1 MRTVLNDELIG
12 WEDIEDN
19 LLLEYK
25 NHKQL
30 EANMMLNLPHN
41 SAFLDVGANYG
52 DTILTMAIH
61 AKNKN
66 RHDIRFFA
74 FEPNTSKCEY
84 IQKIA
89 KLNDLNVTVF
99 NFCVGNTMCRASHD
113 GVHKA
118 NLGCASFKLDNNG
131 NVNVITLNSIKNILM
146 PVGIL
151 HIDTEGWERVVLEG
165 CSEIFNNS
173 TNTIHIF
180 AECWSNQTASE
191 QVAKGRGVGV
201 ATSTPENDI
210 VNEMSKYR
218 STRLP
223 NLWDGETSLV
233 FRIN

>member
-25 NHKQL
+25 YHKEL
-30 EANMMLNLPHN
+30 EASLMLNLPHN
-41 SAFLDVGANYG
+41 SAFLDVGSNYG

-61 AKNKN
+61 AKNNN
-66 RHDIRFFA
+66 RNDIRFFA
-74 FEPNTSKCEY
+74 FEPNTSKCQY
-84 IQKIA
+84 IEKIA
-89 KLNDLNVTVF
+89 KLNNVNVTVF
-99 NFCVGNTMCRASHD
+99 NFCVGNNMCKASHD
-113 GVHKA
+113 GILPP

-151 HIDTEGWERVVLEG
+151 HIDTEGWERAVLEG
-165 CSEIFNNS
+165 CSELFNDS
-173 TNTIHIF
+173 INTIHIF
-180 AECWSNQTASE
+180 AECWSNETAAA
-191 QVAKGRGVGV
+191 QVSRGRGVGI

-210 VNEMSKYR
+210 VNEMKKYK
-218 STRLP
+218 STRLN